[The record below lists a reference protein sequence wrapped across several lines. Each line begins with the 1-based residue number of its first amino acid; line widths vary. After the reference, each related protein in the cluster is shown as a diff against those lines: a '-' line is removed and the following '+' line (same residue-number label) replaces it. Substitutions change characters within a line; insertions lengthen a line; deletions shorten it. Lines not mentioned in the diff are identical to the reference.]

1 MLKRII
7 TAVIAIPLIILLVK
21 ASNSEIFFT
30 AILAVI
36 VLALK
41 EFFEIT
47 LVNESTLEKWL
58 TILAGC
64 LVPVFVFL
72 GIKSSSGSSLYFS
85 TAPYAVLVFCFIAF
99 IFYYIVLKGK
109 EENAFSSISSKFFG
123 IFYVAVLLSYLFPI
137 KAHTQGAN
145 LILFLLLVTWAGD
158 SGAYFV
164 GSSIG
169 KSPLAPSISPKKTI
183 EGAVGSVIS
192 SVLVA
197 VLCQL
202 ILLDT
207 FDIISCAVMGLGIN
221 VFNQFGDLAESMIKR
236 AYNVKDSGNIIPG
249 HGGVLDRIDSLL
261 FAVPFL
267 YYYLKVFNTGI

>member
-1 MLKRII
+1 MFKRIV
-7 TAVIAIPLIILLVK
+7 TAVVAIPLIILIVK
-21 ASNSEIFFT
+21 ASNDYVFFA

-47 LVNESTLEKWL
+47 LANESALEKWMA
-58 TILAGC
+58 ILAGC

-72 GIKSSSGSSLYFS
+72 GVKSSPESSLYLS
-85 TAPYAVLVFCFIAF
+85 SSSYAVIVFCFIAF
-99 IFYYIVLKGK
+99 FFYYIVLPGK
-109 EENAFSSISSKFFG
+109 EDNAFSVVSSKFFG

-137 KAHTQGAN
+137 QAHPQGAN
-145 LILFLLLVTWAGD
+145 LMLFLLFVTWAGD
-158 SGAYFV
+158 SGAYFI

-169 KSPLAPSISPKKTI
+169 KRPLAPSISPKKTV
-183 EGAVGSVIS
+183 EGAVGSVVS
-192 SVLVA
+192 SVLAA
-197 VLCQL
+197 VFCQIVFL
-202 ILLDT
+202 NT
-207 FDIISCAVMGLGIN
+207 FDITSCAVMGLGIN
-221 VFNQFGDLAESMIKR
+221 IFNQVGDLAESIIKR
-236 AYNVKDSGNIIPG
+236 AYKVKDSGNIIPG

>member
-7 TAVIAIPLIILLVK
+7 TAVIGIPLIILLVK
-21 ASNSEIFFT
+21 ASNDYIFFA

-47 LVNESTLEKWL
+47 LSYESALEKWL

-64 LVPVFVFL
+64 LVPFFVFM
-72 GIKSSSGSSLYFS
+72 GMKSSPGSSLYLS

-99 IFYYIVLKGK
+99 FFYYIVLPGK
-109 EENAFSSISSKFFG
+109 EGNVFSSISSKFFG

-137 KAHTQGAN
+137 QVYPQGAN
-145 LILFLLLVTWAGD
+145 LILFLLFVTWAGD

-169 KSPLAPSISPKKTI
+169 KRPLAPSISPKKTI

-192 SVLVA
+192 SVLAA

-202 ILLDT
+202 IFLDT
-207 FDIISCAVMGLGIN
+207 FDIINCAVMGLGIN
-221 VFNQFGDLAESMIKR
+221 IFNQFGDLAESMIKR
-236 AYNVKDSGNIIPG
+236 AYKVKDSGDIIPG

-267 YYYLKVFNTGI
+267 YYYLKVFNTGM